1 MRDLVVSGWKFIF
14 DHEYSPL
21 RHIPDVGTRHM
32 VFQLLAWMWATVFA
46 ISVGSYLALGV
57 SLVAHALIISAAA
70 ITVATYSTATLRPRA
85 FVRSLGRRLDG
96 EHM

>member
-46 ISVGSYLALGV
+46 ISVL
-57 SLVAHALIISAAA
+57 
-70 ITVATYSTATLRPRA
+70 
-85 FVRSLGRRLDG
+85 
-96 EHM
+96 